1 MIKNRVKKILLIW
14 PIVLLIGFWGNSS
27 YQRYQ
32 TDSKLLDA
40 NGYVWKAEKKQFVV
54 QVDQRENGELLD
66 IRIKVIDGEKKEI
79 YTKTEIIDRDMF
91 GGGFVR
97 AVQVDNDSENEIVV
111 WHARAK
117 YYLDFSKGNVI
128 EVPFDHV
135 PQEVK
140 ELAVNWHKYNVMSGL
155 AMASLLLFVLS
166 YYILYILVLGFL
178 KLFKRKK
185 GQSKS

>member
-40 NGYVWKAEKKQFVV
+40 NGHVWKAEKKQFVV